1 MWPTSRGAAARLFQ
15 PPRPDSILFF
25 ATGGYSYQIKK
36 GLVYFDDAVKVLGDV
51 TLVKN
56 GKATRMEKREW
67 DEVEEF
73 FERLVMGA

>member
-1 MWPTSRGAAARLFQ
+1 
-15 PPRPDSILFF
+15 
-25 ATGGYSYQIKK
+25 
-36 GLVYFDDAVKVLGDV
+36 VYFDDAVKVLGDV